1 MQMRKFRGL
10 SAGALL
16 SMGML
21 ASFAQT
27 PSQTKQP
34 TVTSLSAV
42 PSEPLPQGAC
52 TASWSGYLHN
62 KDKRPVSDLEIG
74 KFIASSLRDGYIV
87 VAYPKTESGIFID
100 LECPKTNGTAALPSN
115 P

>member
-1 MQMRKFRGL
+1 MQIAQIRGL

-16 SMGML
+16 SVGML
-21 ASFAQT
+21 AAFAQT
-27 PSQTKQP
+27 ASQTKHP

-62 KDKRPVSDLEIG
+62 KDKRPVTDLEVG
-74 KFIASSLRDGYIV
+74 QFIASHLRDGYIV

-100 LECPKTNGTAALPSN
+100 LECPNELPPSVS
-115 P
+115 PRM